1 MTAPTR
7 MVPTASLDT
16 GLTFERD
23 ASFFGRSATQT
34 LEPRLFYTYTPYV
47 RQDGLLYPNFDSAEA
62 DFNYAQVFRENRF
75 VGNDRI
81 GDTNQLTAALT
92 TRFIEP
98 GGAERIRLAVA
109 QRFSFLDQNVLLNTT
124 PIGTTDTR
132 SDLLFLATGR
142 ITSELRLD
150 TNLQYSQTL
159 KEFNRVNFGT
169 FWQPAPMKLL
179 NVQYRRDIRNTSND
193 ANTNFEL
200 FDISG
205 QWPLSDRWYGVGRIN
220 YLIKE
225 EKLGQSLVGVEYKA
239 DCWIFRM
246 VGQRLPTA
254 VGEINTTFYIQL
266 EFNGLSALGTNP
278 MRALRA
284 NVPGYQP
291 LTQ

>member
-1 MTAPTR
+1 
-7 MVPTASLDT
+7 
-16 GLTFERD
+16 
-23 ASFFGRSATQT
+23 
-34 LEPRLFYTYTPYV
+34 
-47 RQDGLLYPNFDSAEA
+47 
-62 DFNYAQVFRENRF
+62 
-75 VGNDRI
+75 
-81 GDTNQLTAALT
+81 
-92 TRFIEP
+92 
-98 GGAERIRLAVA
+98 
-109 QRFSFLDQNVLLNTT
+109 
-124 PIGTTDTR
+124 
-132 SDLLFLATGR
+132 
-142 ITSELRLD
+142 
-150 TNLQYSQTL
+150 
-159 KEFNRVNFGT
+159 
-169 FWQPAPMKLL
+169 MKLL

>member
-1 MTAPTR
+1 M
-7 MVPTASLDT
+7 
-16 GLTFERD
+16 
-23 ASFFGRSATQT
+23 
-34 LEPRLFYTYTPYV
+34 
-47 RQDGLLYPNFDSAEA
+47 
-62 DFNYAQVFRENRF
+62 
-75 VGNDRI
+75 
-81 GDTNQLTAALT
+81 
-92 TRFIEP
+92 
-98 GGAERIRLAVA
+98 
-109 QRFSFLDQNVLLNTT
+109 
-124 PIGTTDTR
+124 
-132 SDLLFLATGR
+132 LFLATGR

-179 NVQYRRDIRNTSND
+179 NVQYRRDRRNTSND